1 MIQKPKCLRHTHISK
16 INSPKFSD
24 EGISGL
30 YTPKL
35 QKIQNPNLNSA
46 QIINIQLSCDVLSA
60 RVWGI
65 SSYLVYN
72 LTSPGR
78 LRKGLKGK
86 RFPYII
92 TEVFSERLAKGF
104 VGTLMLS
111 VFQWE

>member
-46 QIINIQLSCDVLSA
+46 QIINIQLSLHQSTHFHHFLHDQQ
-60 RVWGI
+60 
-65 SSYLVYN
+65 YN
-72 LTSPGR
+72 HNIYQ
-78 LRKGLKGK
+78 
-86 RFPYII
+86 PYTTTTQSTMDNKI
-92 TEVFSERLAKGF
+92 
-104 VGTLMLS
+104 
-111 VFQWE
+111 